1 MRFKKLFFLVIMI
14 AVFAEVYF
22 YPFQSDLKLS
32 VGVIVFNF
40 IVLTIEDYSEFTLG
54 FFSGIG
60 VFLVRSIISV
70 TSFNYTIYEALS
82 SNFPSFLYYL
92 ILGLLFKVSKMR
104 QHKDSIFY
112 SFLLLAI
119 LDSTSN
125 VFEALVRKNI
135 NIQIFKII
143 VLAAIIRSLI
153 VYLLNL
159 AHKRQKLFILK
170 EEHQKR
176 YSELNS
182 LISNVQCEMFYL
194 KKSMKDIEKVMRESY
209 SLYEDYKCNEELKDR
224 TLNIAREIH
233 EIKKDY
239 FRVTKGLEA
248 LINNVENEENMTL
261 ATLFTIIQENT
272 KRYIKVN
279 KLTVKLVFSYHKDFE
294 VIPYYNLFAILNNLI
309 INSIEACDKQCTI
322 TVLEEECEDNIYIK
336 VIDNGSGIEEDIIP
350 YIFNPGFT
358 TKFQED
364 TGKASTG
371 IGLFHVKNIV
381 ENLKGTITV
390 KSQLEKGTTFTV
402 TIPKNSLSR

>member
-1 MRFKKLFFLVIMI
+1 MI

>member
-1 MRFKKLFFLVIMI
+1 
-14 AVFAEVYF
+14 
-22 YPFQSDLKLS
+22 
-32 VGVIVFNF
+32 
-40 IVLTIEDYSEFTLG
+40 
-54 FFSGIG
+54 
-60 VFLVRSIISV
+60 
-70 TSFNYTIYEALS
+70 
-82 SNFPSFLYYL
+82 
-92 ILGLLFKVSKMR
+92 MR
-104 QHKDSIFY
+104 QHKDNIFY

-119 LDSTSN
+119 LDSVSN

-135 NIQIFKII
+135 SIQIFKII

-159 AHKRQKLFILK
+159 AHKRQKLYILK

-194 KKSMKDIEKVMRESY
+194 KKSMKDIEKVMSESY
-209 SLYEDYKCNEELKDR
+209 GLYEDYKCNEELKDR
-224 TLNIAREIH
+224 TLNIAREVH

-248 LINNVENEENMTL
+248 LINNVENEESMTL

-272 KRYIKVN
+272 KRYIKAN
-279 KLTVKLVFSYHKDFE
+279 KLSVKLVFSYYKDFE

-322 TVLEEECEDNIYIK
+322 TVLEEECEENIYIK
-336 VIDNGSGIEEDIIP
+336 VIDNGTGIEEDIIP

-371 IGLFHVKNIV
+371 IGLSHVKNIV

-390 KSQLEKGTTFTV
+390 KSHLEQGTTFTV